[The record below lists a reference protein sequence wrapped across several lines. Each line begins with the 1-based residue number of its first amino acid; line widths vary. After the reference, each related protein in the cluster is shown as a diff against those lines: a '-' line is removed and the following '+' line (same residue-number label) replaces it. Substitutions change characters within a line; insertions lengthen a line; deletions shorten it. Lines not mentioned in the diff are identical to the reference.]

1 MAPRS
6 ASRRAVASPIP
17 LLAPAMATTLPSM
30 PFIPIPSCNS
40 RHLVHPKGRGKS
52 VDVSYCHSV
61 LIGFLLAL
69 GCSVCYGTAS
79 VLQAVATRSV
89 EPAGNAGVDAVLLM
103 RAARQWR
110 YLAGIGL
117 DGLGFLLQVMALRM
131 VPIYVVAAALAA
143 SIAVTGIASAWALST
158 RLSSAEW
165 TAVGVVCVSLAV
177 LACAAGPGHFRHAP
191 AGLGWALI
199 GVVAA
204 IFIAGAAAGRLRD
217 RERALALGLGA
228 GSGFGVVEVGVRL
241 IRVIDPTK
249 AAFYTNPALY
259 AAAGGG
265 AAGFL
270 LLTSALQ
277 RGSVT
282 TTVAAMVV
290 GETIAP
296 ALVGVVWL
304 GDTARDG
311 LGWLVITGFVVAVS
325 ATLVLARFGET
336 PSPAEPD
343 QAVC

>member
-1 MAPRS
+1 
-6 ASRRAVASPIP
+6 
-17 LLAPAMATTLPSM
+17 
-30 PFIPIPSCNS
+30 
-40 RHLVHPKGRGKS
+40 
-52 VDVSYCHSV
+52 V

-89 EPAGNAGVDAVLLM
+89 EPASKSGVDAVLLM

-110 YLAGIGL
+110 YLAGVGL
-117 DGLGFLLQVMALRM
+117 DGVGFLLQVIALRL

-143 SIAVTGIASAWALST
+143 SIAVTGIVSAWVLSA
-158 RLSSAEW
+158 RLSRAEW
-165 TAVGVVCVSLAV
+165 TAVGVVCVSLGV
-177 LACAAGPGHFRHAP
+177 LASAAGPGHFRHAP
-191 AGLGWALI
+191 EGLGWALI

-204 IFIAGAAAGRLRD
+204 LFIVGAAAGRLHD
-217 RERALALGLGA
+217 RERALALGLCA
-228 GSGFGVVEVGVRL
+228 GSGFGVVEIGVRL
-241 IRVIDPTK
+241 IDVIDPTK
-249 AAFYTNPALY
+249 AAFYTQPAVY

-270 LLTSALQ
+270 LLTSALH

-296 ALVGVVWL
+296 AIVGVVWL

-311 LGWLVITGFVVAVS
+311 LGWLVIAGFVVAVS
-325 ATLVLARFGET
+325 GTLVLARFGEAPT
-336 PSPAEPD
+336 PAESG
-343 QAVC
+343 